1 MGLRKLSLNKVIKVV
16 CTNLRVRILRTLWDL
31 LYFLLDEFV
40 FVLIAPLS
48 DGDSLVT
55 TEGRARAIWVLVH
68 CLDSGENQQKL
79 TPRLITYR
87 GLGRKAA
94 N

>member
-1 MGLRKLSLNKVIKVV
+1 M
-16 CTNLRVRILRTLWDL
+16 
-31 LYFLLDEFV
+31 DEFV
-40 FVLIAPLS
+40 FVVIAPLS
-48 DGDSLVT
+48 DGDGDSLVT

-68 CLDSGENQQKL
+68 CLDSGENKQKL

-87 GLGRKAA
+87 GLSRKAA